1 MRKMMTALAL
11 GTLLAAS
18 AGGAQASTTVR
29 MPALAAATPTTTP
42 VQYYGGYGAYP
53 EHRAWRHEMW
63 RRHVMHERWRRWHAY
78 RAGAYG
84 GSYGY

>member
-18 AGGAQASTTVR
+18 AGGAQASTTAR
-29 MPALAAATPTTTP
+29 IPALAAATPMTP